1 MCFASTPK
9 PTKAVPPPMSPD
21 EGVQSAGAA
30 ARSRVKGAAAG
41 NQTIYNIGGSMGVPG
56 SASTTAQ
63 PKTQT
68 GA

>member
-1 MCFASTPK
+1 
-9 PTKAVPPPMSPD
+9 MSPD